1 MIIRCCLYIILLGAA
16 PACTADPPP
25 HHTPAAEKPAPTTG
39 VRSKPANFTAA
50 VQANADGSFGYVIAA
65 NGRPLILQPHVPGR
79 PGTRGFATAAQ
90 AQLVAR
96 LVESKLRRGQMPP
109 SVTAAELD
117 SLGL

>member
-1 MIIRCCLYIILLGAA
+1 MTIRGCLRIIWLGAA
-16 PACTADPPP
+16 AACTADPPP
-25 HHTPAAEKPAPTTG
+25 HQPPAAPSPAS
-39 VRSKPANFTAA
+39 VRAQPAEFTAA
-50 VQANADGSFGYVIAA
+50 VEPNADGSYGYVVKA

-90 AQLVAR
+90 AQQVAQ